1 MPDQCSAAI
10 LAFPTSSQTRLRRSL
25 ADLDEAL
32 DEQRAA
38 LAAWRAALA
47 DLRDATGGLKG
58 SLEAYD
64 SSLGGLATK
73 VRTLNLEA
81 HRLEAWA
88 DGALE
93 RVAG

>member
-1 MPDQCSAAI
+1 MPDQRSAAI
-10 LAFPTSSQTRLRRSL
+10 LAFPISSQTRLRRSL
-25 ADLDEAL
+25 ADLDVAL
-32 DEQRAA
+32 AEQREA

-47 DLRDATGGLKG
+47 DLRGATGSLKG
-58 SLEAYD
+58 SLEASD
-64 SSLGGLATK
+64 GSLGGLATQ

-93 RVAG
+93 RAG